1 MKSQWSTR
9 FSRIENLWPRDG
21 SCPPPLR
28 SKSIPG
34 NCFRIVKTQKI
45 SRGVLLIYGN
55 RRLLRTQFLPLF
67 CSGVV
72 RLAHRKCEVMAQYL
86 VQTAYEGFKVQRPKR
101 KIPPCKT
108 GEKFCRVKRRQ
119 NRSGVLRGGKNL
131 HGE

>member
-1 MKSQWSTR
+1 MDSN
-9 FSRIENLWPRDG
+9 FSSIENLWPQVDTCFRPFRATLKISEVEPQCTLKILQSKTCEKAKPLLMVTVHTERS
-21 SCPPPLR
+21 SCPCL
-28 SKSIPG
+28 
-34 NCFRIVKTQKI
+34 
-45 SRGVLLIYGN
+45 
-55 RRLLRTQFLPLF
+55 

-86 VQTAYEGFKVQRPKR
+86 VQTAYVGFKVQLPKR

-119 NRSGVLRGGKNL
+119 NKSGVLRGGKNL